1 MNGSIAGAAAY
12 GSFALL
18 QEVPLGQLHPYSA
31 NSRLE
36 SAQRVTPAWF
46 AAAAEDQSDLLATAP
61 ELIASWDNG
70 EVSPDFDLVAM
81 YAPEY
86 RDAFDAPK
94 VAQPIVE
101 PNSPPPQPTHDA
113 PRTSVQMQLMREL
126 SDLE

>member
-1 MNGSIAGAAAY
+1 MSTSIAGAAAY

-18 QEVPLGQLHPYSA
+18 QEVPLAQLQPYTT

-36 SAQRVTPAWF
+36 SAQRVAPAWF

-61 ELIASWDNG
+61 ELLASWDNG
-70 EVSPDFDLVAM
+70 EVAPDFDLVAM

-86 RDAFDAPK
+86 REQFDAPK
-94 VAQPIVE
+94 QAQPVVE
-101 PNSPPPQPTHDA
+101 PTPPPPPPAHDA

-126 SDLE
+126 NDLE